1 MSAPLP
7 SAPPR
12 RPVEASLLEQAPAAI
27 VVTDRNGKIVYW
39 NREAASLYGWSRA
52 DAVGRDL
59 LSLVATQADEAD
71 PAFDVFETL
80 GAGMRW
86 TGDLYLR
93 HRDGEPLHVHARGRP
108 LMSSGGAQ
116 VGVMI
121 VTVPASESSSDATAP
136 PRDDQDEDRPN
147 PVPLFEATNRDSVTL
162 NQSDSVDDRWEEI
175 CALIERLLVGLE
187 AQTLER
193 GAHAGV
199 ELLERP
205 LLVVHRRDHAQQLQ
219 PALAGSKRRAAEG
232 ILDGLR
238 GHMPRNEPP
247 WGR

>member
-39 NREAASLYGWSRA
+39 NREAAALYGWSRT

-80 GAGMRW
+80 GAGARW
-86 TGDLYLR
+86 SGDLYLR

-121 VTVPASESSSDATAP
+121 VTVPARESSNAANDP
-136 PRDDQDEDRPN
+136 PQDDHDLVAIGRRIALARRHAGLTQDEVARRLG
-147 PVPLFEATNRDSVTL
+147 VTKRSLQGYEAGTVAPYRHL
-162 NQSDSVDDRWEEI
+162 
-175 CALIERLLVGLE
+175 
-187 AQTLER
+187 
-193 GAHAGV
+193 
-199 ELLERP
+199 
-205 LLVVHRRDHAQQLQ
+205 
-219 PALAGSKRRAAEG
+219 PALASILGRDRAWFLAEG
-232 ILDGLR
+232 SHGDGAVVRRRELR
-238 GHMPRNEPP
+238 DIVRTIVREEVLPALEGVRPP
-247 WGR
+247 DDAPS

>member
-93 HRDGEPLHVHARGRP
+93 HRDGEPLHVHAPGRP

-121 VTVPASESSSDATAP
+121 VTVPARESSNAANDTP
-136 PRDDQDEDRPN
+136 QDDHDLVAIGR
-147 PVPLFEATNRDSVTL
+147 R
-162 NQSDSVDDRWEEI
+162 I
-175 CALIERLLVGLE
+175 ALARRTRSHL
-187 AQTLER
+187 
-193 GAHAGV
+193 
-199 ELLERP
+199 
-205 LLVVHRRDHAQQLQ
+205 RDHC
-219 PALAGSKRRAAEG
+219 RRA
-232 ILDGLR
+232 LR
-238 GHMPRNEPP
+238 GSATHFPG
-247 WGR
+247 WYGF